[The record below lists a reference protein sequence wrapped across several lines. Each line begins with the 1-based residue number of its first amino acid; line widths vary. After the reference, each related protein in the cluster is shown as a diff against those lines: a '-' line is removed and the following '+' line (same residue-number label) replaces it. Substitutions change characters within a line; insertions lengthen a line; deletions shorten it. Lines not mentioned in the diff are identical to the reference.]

1 MLLKIENIF
10 GSIATTEKGGK
21 NMIRNLGKK
30 MVAAALTA
38 TMLMSVVIPTAF
50 AAAPEMTSKKV
61 RINAISDDILKV
73 LEKKEAHMQSLEIT
87 DISFNIERDF
97 DQSCYVTVKN
107 TGTENAVFFLSV
119 DNPYSDIYLGFI
131 ESGSATQP
139 TLLTAGESTRVKLSV
154 FAQRAEKDEYKL
166 PVKAY
171 IVDGVNDILD
181 NEAEVTLN
189 LPEETL
195 NFTCDLTSSDEET
208 LEQNYMITN
217 NGGRLS
223 SVSIYADDA
232 LDGYVTLT
240 PGVSETP
247 MNANESVNIRVTP
260 NFTAMK
266 EDNVS
271 RVSGNI
277 VVSAAGKEK
286 KFSVVIDTQ
295 GKEIYSATMR
305 DLITYQK
312 SGKAY
317 FNLSLDSQAMQDSFV
332 FENKGSSE
340 EINQDTDCTISY
352 TVPFIDDN
360 TGQKLAEAS
369 NAIRVSAYKG
379 NEPSGTVINKD
390 YEFNEEAGIVT
401 VHYSY
406 VVSSDDIKYGVMAKI
421 LEDNNDTSGETE
433 VSAYDE
439 EEQSNVRLKNV
450 AKLISEAINDKN
462 ISGDDVI
469 TDVAESFGDWAPTIN
484 DGVSLL
490 VDGQEVFNYGLGA
503 DVADVFDKTKS
514 LGQTL
519 KDAPKVDGAS
529 AGFQHTYAWVGFGKS
544 AYDLGYHTSSTENFY
559 KLDDV
564 LNTPN
569 SVISGDEKEKYV
581 QLGITKD
588 VVNVGLGAA
597 GILTLGLTG
606 PVGLAVGAGLFF
618 GGLIFNKLMDDAME
632 DISDKAQGEDGEGG
646 GAGGSDTYPNKRNQ
660 CTNAGKISA
669 PVPNYP
675 EAPED
680 PTSPPTEPPT
690 APTEPPTKPTEPPT
704 APPTNPTTPTSPTS
718 PTSPTKPT
726 EPATSKPPK
735 KKWTFYL
742 KASPEVG
749 VANENVEIWTTAKN
763 IDISQG
769 FSFRFSY
776 RKAGSWNWKNITNWT
791 SSSRITTKFKKSGKY
806 ILRVVIKSNSNPN
819 FWVGV
824 EKDYYVNA
832 PAEQQNSYNNND
844 EKEITFNPS
853 HNMMLVTTRL
863 QAGDESAN
871 DKVMGTKF
879 IVSGKRSNSSTVSYL
894 SVGKQTNNGCS
905 DISMQLVD
913 MSAVKA
919 AMTSIGSVSGGGG
932 SSRTSYLL
940 RADYTTTPTHFRTVS
955 DMEIVN
961 YYPAD
966 TVINY
971 VGNISNY
978 RDVTLKSDFAV
989 YEENIYVNGDFYV
1002 NEPTTLHCD
1011 VFNRNL
1017 AGGWADIVVK
1027 DGNDVIY
1034 SAEDVWIGRAS
1045 SQKLEIPWTPAAK
1058 DSQISVKVTN
1068 KSMVTK
1074 EYAQDN
1080 NFAERKLTA
1089 IEYQVPEVG
1098 EIQNTLAL
1106 ENREFAVSSI
1116 IQKTRNITD
1125 VKMYMDGTE
1134 ITNLQSSVNGT
1145 DIKKYWYNCNGLT
1158 AGAHNVKILATYEKA
1173 GGKFAIAEKSL
1184 DFNVISNAESSVVIS
1199 KNSETDNTN
1208 LSADLY
1214 NGSNYSATYRPDES
1228 GDITVPF
1235 TTSMYQN
1242 TANYKVFVNTE
1253 KGIYIT
1259 ELKAGS
1265 IAVNNSEVQNT
1276 FNVKG
1281 MSNIHHAILYIKDSD
1296 EYYTQLAYKYIN
1308 CNARGVRVF
1317 YFDKAEY
1324 AQFAQAADA
1333 YLLCVTSDNKMHKL
1347 DIIKDGVR
1355 ITDSNGSVEIS
1366 DENIYQPVVSSAKA
1380 VGLIVAN
1387 PVEGINSTVLKS
1399 SWNTS
1404 YQGKSNISVSAFGSE
1419 LVSKSFI
1426 NGKTVELPYNDY
1438 IVDYTLKSDNYVFEV
1453 EKELSLNSESF
1464 TNRIE
1469 NSFVGKISHQET
1481 AEVEE
1486 TISFNAYDMTDK
1498 NGNMLKYVSAVRNKP
1513 VTVTVVF
1520 TDIND
1525 GSNVV
1530 KKTVKLNS
1538 FNGNIENVAV
1548 PDKAGDYKLSISMNL
1563 ITETTMLGDLN
1574 SDEKINGT
1582 DVSLM
1587 KKFIYGVQTPTAKQN
1602 IVADIDG
1609 SGTIDK
1615 KDLELLK
1622 EMLA

>member
-38 TMLMSVVIPTAF
+38 TMLMSVVVPTAF
-50 AAAPEMTSKKV
+50 AATPEMTSKKV

-295 GKEIYSATMR
+295 GKEIYSATMK

-312 SGKAY
+312 SGKLY
-317 FNLSLDSQAMQDSFV
+317 FNVSLDTQAVKDSYV
-332 FENKGSSE
+332 FENNGSE
-340 EINQDTDCTISY
+340 DKLDENTNCKISY
-352 TVPFIDDN
+352 TVPFIDNN
-360 TGQKLAEAS
+360 TGAKLAESENTVEA
-369 NAIRVSAYKG
+369 VAYNG
-379 NEPSGTVINKD
+379 NKPSGTFLNRDYSFNREEGILTVSYSVVI
-390 YEFNEEAGIVT
+390 
-401 VHYSY
+401 
-406 VVSSDDIKYGVMAKI
+406 SSEDIKYGIMSQLLK
-421 LEDNNDTSGETE
+421 DRNDISGETE
-433 VSAYDE
+433 VNADE
-439 EEQSNVRLKNV
+439 DENTANSRHI
-450 AKLISEAINDKN
+450 AKLFSEAMNSSNESGDASDIANDFSTWATRITDGTNIVLSTQQAFHYGIGVKSGVDN
-462 ISGDDVI
+462 TTKLGKALKESPFISGDS
-469 TDVAESFGDWAPTIN
+469 TGTAREGFGRAYAW
-484 DGVSLL
+484 
-490 VDGQEVFNYGLGA
+490 
-503 DVADVFDKTKS
+503 
-514 LGQTL
+514 
-519 KDAPKVDGAS
+519 
-529 AGFQHTYAWVGFGKS
+529 AGFASS
-544 AYDLGYHTSSTENFY
+544 AYSAYEHTTGTENFY

-564 LNTPN
+564 LNAPKIK
-569 SVISGDEKEKYV
+569 VEDKERYV
-581 QLGITKD
+581 QLGFEKD
-588 VVNVGLGAA
+588 AVNLGLGAI

-606 PVGLAVGAGLFF
+606 PIGWSIGVGLFVAG
-618 GGLIFNKLMDDAME
+618 IWANKWFDDEMKE
-632 DISDKAQGEDGEGG
+632 ISDQAQGNGEDGE
-646 GAGGSDTYPNKRNQ
+646 GGSDTYPNKRNQ

-669 PVPNYP
+669 PLPNYP

-704 APPTNPTTPTSPTS
+704 APPTNPTNPTSPTS

-776 RKAGSWNWKNITNWT
+776 RKAGSWNWKDITNWT

-932 SSRTSYLL
+932 GGNSRTSYLL

-1045 SQKLEIPWTPAAK
+1045 SQKLEIPWTPTAK

-1184 DFNVISNAESSVVIS
+1184 DFNVISNAESSAVIS

-1253 KGIYIT
+1253 NGIYIT

-1419 LVSKSFI
+1419 LVSKPFI

-1453 EKELSLNSESF
+1453 EKELSLNSEGL

-1469 NSFVGKISHQET
+1469 NSFSGKISHQET